1 MLRDKNLIPL
11 SHQHRRAL
19 VLCVRIERSLD
30 AGKVDLSAWQPEI
43 ELHYSQEIKFHFA
56 AEEQVLFPAA
66 NRFPELA
73 PLVKELLQEHAS
85 LREFFEQAAGRK
97 MGQSDLG
104 KFAKLLSSH
113 IRKEEREL
121 FEAMQNLM
129 PAEDMA
135 ELGKGLAQ
143 SQEGAI
149 QACILP
155 QGGITK
161 QTI

>member
-1 MLRDKNLIPL
+1 MLRNKNLIPL
-11 SHQHRRAL
+11 SHQHQRAL
-19 VLCVRIERSLD
+19 ALCVRIERSLD
-30 AGKVDLSAWQPEI
+30 AGKVDLDAWQQEI
-43 ELHYSQEIKFHFA
+43 ELHYSQEIKSHFA
-56 AEEQVLFPAA
+56 AEEQILFPAA

-97 MGQSDLG
+97 MGRPDLG
-104 KFAKLLSSH
+104 EFAKLLSGH

-121 FEAMQNLM
+121 FEAIQKLM

-135 ELGKGLAQ
+135 ELGKRLAQ
-143 SQEGAI
+143 SLEGAS

-155 QGGITK
+155 QAGMTK
-161 QTI
+161 RTP